1 MGNAR
6 WDADDW
12 KSYAS
17 TTKTKSTS
25 EIFKSSKLKDNLNP
39 LNIGIREARDSL
51 LNPNSNAIIVGLDVT
66 GSMGMIADSLAREG
80 LGTMVEEILLRKPVS
95 DPQIMCMGIGDSYF
109 DRSPLQATQFEA
121 DLTIAKQLEEL
132 YLEKGGG
139 GNCFESYNLP
149 WYFAALHTSIDCF
162 EKRNRKGYLFTI
174 GDEEAPKDLLASQIK
189 TIIGDTPQQDYT
201 SEQLLNMVSRM
212 YHVFHIV
219 VEQGNHAQRHLPEVM
234 KSWTDLLGQRVIRLS
249 DYKKLAEVV
258 VSTIQVNEGAD
269 INTVTKSWSGDTSV
283 VVSKA
288 INSLTATTVGKTVTR
303 F

>member
-1 MGNAR
+1 M
-6 WDADDW
+6 
-12 KSYAS
+12 
-17 TTKTKSTS
+17 
-25 EIFKSSKLKDNLNP
+25 
-39 LNIGIREARDSL
+39 
-51 LNPNSNAIIVGLDVT
+51 
-66 GSMGMIADSLAREG
+66 
-80 LGTMVEEILLRKPVS
+80 
-95 DPQIMCMGIGDSYF
+95 
-109 DRSPLQATQFEA
+109 
-121 DLTIAKQLEEL
+121 